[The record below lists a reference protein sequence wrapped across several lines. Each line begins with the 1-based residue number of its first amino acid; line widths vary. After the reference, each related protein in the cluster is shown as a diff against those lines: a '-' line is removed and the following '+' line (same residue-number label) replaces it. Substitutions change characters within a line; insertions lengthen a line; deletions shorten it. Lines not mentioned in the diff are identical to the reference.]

1 MLSAADLHRRGRAS
15 MDAGRFRTALR
26 QLSAALERNDED
38 GREVRILLN
47 LAHVESA
54 LGDSQAA
61 FARCNE
67 AARLAAT
74 PRARALVHSQ
84 RAGLHLAAGDLEQ
97 AAALYDLAVPTL
109 TGPARANALMN
120 RGVIHLQHWN
130 NGSAGRDF
138 AEAAALFVAENDATG
153 AAQAR
158 HNAGYAALQ
167 DGDLLTALA
176 AMDAARPDLA
186 VLSPVAAAVCDQDRA
201 EALLAAG
208 QTREAVDLIL
218 GAAHVFAQARLRQ
231 HQGECEAT
239 AARVL
244 LFSDPRRSARLARRA
259 ARRLRGTGSDS
270 WALRADTVELAA
282 RAAVRRPDRAWLD
295 EADATS
301 RALREHGLDHPA
313 QLLDLL
319 AARHAVQLE
328 DLDRAKGLLARG
340 RTTSRDGLTE
350 RLLERAAKAA
360 CSRAHGRRRQALG
373 HLRSG
378 LDLLHTWQASFG
390 SLDLAVGVA
399 GSGRALAL
407 AGIRESL
414 ASGDPDLVLEWSE
427 RARQLAS
434 RVVPVR
440 PPADAEA
447 AEDLSRIRRL
457 TMVEPETGSPEE
469 AELKRLR
476 ERVRRRAWL
485 GRGSG
490 EVGAVAEPG
499 ELREALGPTDA
510 LVSFVWDRAR
520 LHALVV
526 TSDESTVIDLGDHRP
541 VLELMGGLQADLDM
555 GAVTLSPTLRRAVRA
570 SRDRRL
576 ADLGALLVDPLLP
589 RLGERRGVLTSAGLL
604 SGVPWSLLPGLVGRA
619 LTVPVTAT
627 RWIALRGLDQPGSAA
642 FVAGPRVARAAE
654 EVRQSAG
661 HWDGSVCLTDDR
673 ATVTATLAAADRSD
687 LLHISAHGRHA
698 ADNPL
703 FSGVL
708 LADGPLFGYDLDH
721 VEHVPDVVILSACEV
736 GRSTQRWAEES
747 LGMVN
752 AWLHAGAR
760 CVIASPAAVA
770 DDEACEVLQDVHRLM
785 AAGTPPGVALAE
797 ATAGRPT
804 SFVCFGA
811 GW

>member
-1 MLSAADLHRRGRAS
+1 

-26 QLSAALERNDED
+26 QLTTALERIGED
-38 GREVRILLN
+38 DRRVRILVN
-47 LAHVESA
+47 LAHVQST
-54 LGDSQAA
+54 LGDTEAA
-61 FARCNE
+61 FRHCDE
-67 AARLAAT
+67 AARRAAT
-74 PRARALVHSQ
+74 PQHRALVHSQ
-84 RAGLHLAAGDLEQ
+84 LATLHLGVGDLER
-97 AAALYDLAVPTL
+97 ALALYDLAIPSL
-109 TGPARANALMN
+109 TRSARANALLN
-120 RGVIHLQHWN
+120 RGVIHLQQWRN
-130 NGSAGRDF
+130 DRASRDF
-138 AEAAALFVAENDATG
+138 AAAAELFVADDDAVG

-167 DGDLLTALA
+167 SGDLLTALV

-186 VLSPVAAAVCDQDRA
+186 GLSPIAAAVCDQDRA
-201 EALLAAG
+201 EVLLAAG
-208 QTREAVDLIL
+208 QPHEAVDLIL

-244 LFSDPRRSARLARRA
+244 LFSDPARSARLARRA

-282 RAAVRRPDRAWLD
+282 LAALRRPNRAWLD
-295 EADATS
+295 RAEDTS
-301 RALREHGLDHPA
+301 VALREHALEHPA

-319 AARHAVQLE
+319 AARHAVALGELE
-328 DLDRAKGLLARG
+328 RASTLLARG
-340 RTTSRDGLTE
+340 RTTARDGMTE

-360 CSRAHGRRRQALG
+360 CSLAHGRRRQALA
-373 HLRSG
+373 HLRAG

-390 SLDLAVGVA
+390 SLDLAIGLV

-407 AGIRESL
+407 AGIREAL

-427 RARQLAS
+427 RARQLAT

-440 PPADAEA
+440 PPADDQTAR
-447 AEDLSRIRRL
+447 DLSSIRRL
-457 TMVEPETGSPEE
+457 TLVEPAVGSPEA

-476 ERVRRRAWL
+476 DRVRRRAWQ

-490 EVGAVAEPG
+490 EVGEICDPDT
-499 ELREALGPTDA
+499 LRATLGDSDV
-510 LVSFVWDRAR
+510 LVSYVWDRAR

-526 TSDESTVIDLGDHRP
+526 AKDAMTVVELGGHQP
-541 VLELMGGLQADLDM
+541 VVELLGGLQADLDM
-555 GAVTLSPTLRRAVRA
+555 AAATLTPALEQAVRS
-570 SRDRRL
+570 SRDQRLHALARILVEPVLPHLGDRR
-576 ADLGALLVDPLLP
+576 V
-589 RLGERRGVLTSAGLL
+589 VLTAAGLL
-604 SGVPWSLLPGLVGRA
+604 SGLPWSLLPGLVGRPV
-619 LTVPVTAT
+619 TVPVTAS
-627 RWIALRGLDQPGSAA
+627 RWVATRGLDRPERVAL
-642 FVAGPRVARAAE
+642 VAGPRVARAEE
-654 EVRQSAG
+654 EVRQAAAE
-661 HWDGSVCLTDDR
+661 WPEAICLTDGD
-673 ATVTATLAAADRSD
+673 ATVAATLRAAGSSD
-687 LLHISAHGRHA
+687 LIHVSAHGRHA

-721 VEHVPDVVILSACEV
+721 VEHVPEIVVLSACEV

-785 AAGTPPGVALAE
+785 ARGTAPGVALAR

-804 SFVCFGA
+804 PFVCFGA

>member
-1 MLSAADLHRRGRAS
+1 

-26 QLSAALERNDED
+26 QLSVALERNDED
-38 GREVRILLN
+38 EREVRILLN

-54 LGDSQAA
+54 LGDPEAA
-61 FARCNE
+61 FARCDE
-67 AARLAAT
+67 AARTAAT

-84 RAGLHLAAGDLEQ
+84 RAGLHLAAGDHER
-97 AAALYDLAVPTL
+97 AGALYDLAIPTL
-109 TGPARANALMN
+109 TGPARANALLN
-120 RGVIHLQHWN
+120 RGVIHLQQWR
-130 NGSAGRDF
+130 NGQARRDF
-138 AEAAALFVAENDATG
+138 VDAAALFVAADDEVG

-176 AMDAARPDLA
+176 AMDAARPALA
-186 VLSPVAAAVCDQDRA
+186 DLSPVAAAVCDQDRA
-201 EALLAAG
+201 ETLLAAG
-208 QTREAVDLIL
+208 QSREAADLIL
-218 GAAHVFAQARLRQ
+218 GAAQVFAQARLRQ

-239 AARVL
+239 AARIL
-244 LFSDPRRSARLARRA
+244 LFNDPRRSARLARQA
-259 ARRLRGTGSDS
+259 ARRLRSTGSNS

-282 RAAVRRPDRAWLD
+282 VAALRRPDVAWLD
-295 EADATS
+295 RAEAGS
-301 RALREHGLDHPA
+301 SALREHGLDHPA

-319 AARHAVQLE
+319 AARHAVLLG
-328 DLDRAKGLLARG
+328 DPDRAKALLARG
-340 RTTSRDGLTE
+340 RTTPRDGLTE
-350 RLLERAAKAA
+350 RLLERSAKAA
-360 CSRAHGRRRQALG
+360 LSLSRGRRRQALA

-407 AGIRESL
+407 TGLREAL
-414 ASGDPDLVLEWSE
+414 ASGDPDLVFEWSE
-427 RARQLAS
+427 RARQLAT

-440 PPADAEA
+440 PPVDPEA
-447 AEDLSRIRRL
+447 AEDLSRIRQL
-457 TMVEPETGSPEE
+457 TVIEPDLGSP
-469 AELKRLR
+469 AAIELAGLR
-476 ERVRRRAWL
+476 ERVRRRAWQ

-490 EVGAVAEPG
+490 EVGAVAEPAH
-499 ELREALGPTDA
+499 LRDALGETDA
-510 LVSFVWDRAR
+510 LVSYVWDRFR

-526 TSDESTVIDLGDHRP
+526 TPSGSTVVDLGEHGR
-541 VLELMGGLQADLDM
+541 VLELLGGLQADLDM
-555 GAVTLSPTLRRAVRA
+555 SAATLSPTLRHAVQA

-576 ADLGALLVDPLLP
+576 ARLGAILVDPLLP
-589 RLGERRGVLTSAGLL
+589 PLRDRRVVLTSAGLL
-604 SGVPWSLLPGLVGRA
+604 SGVPWSLLPGLVGRPM
-619 LTVPVTAT
+619 TIPVTAT
-627 RWIALRGLDQPGSAA
+627 RWIALRGLARPGSAA

-654 EVRQSAG
+654 EVTQSAAR
-661 HWDGSVCLTDDR
+661 WDGSVCLTDDR
-673 ATVTATLAAADRSD
+673 ASVTATLTAANQSD

-760 CVIASPAAVA
+760 CVIASPAAVT

-785 AAGTPPGVALAE
+785 ARGTAPGVALAE
-797 ATAGRPT
+797 ASVGRPT
-804 SFVCFGA
+804 SFQCFGA